1 MNRQKLAYW
10 KGRRSNRLGKGRLK
24 IAEKK
29 MKKVDCEKLQGS
41 GCSRQTNKKKKK
53 RWSRVM
59 ATSTQTEEIVEN
71 SKIIH

>member
-1 MNRQKLAYW
+1 LNRQKLAYW

-41 GCSRQTNKKKKK
+41 GCSRQTNKKKK
-53 RWSRVM
+53 RGG
-59 ATSTQTEEIVEN
+59 VE
-71 SKIIH
+71 SWQHLPRPRK